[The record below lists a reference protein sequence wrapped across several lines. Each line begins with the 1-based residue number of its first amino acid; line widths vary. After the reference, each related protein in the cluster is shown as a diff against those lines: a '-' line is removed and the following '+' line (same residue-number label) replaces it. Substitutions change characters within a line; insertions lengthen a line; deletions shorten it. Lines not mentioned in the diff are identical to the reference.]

1 KTGLGVLFSTGG
13 IVGMMCN
20 ILPAA
25 GKLLPKFIPSF
36 TWFFRNEFSAGK
48 GFKHNIKAV
57 RTAMS
62 RRGVELSEEDIE
74 LFNTLYELTSEER
87 GRIIRSY

>member
-1 KTGLGVLFSTGG
+1 
-13 IVGMMCN
+13 MMCN

-36 TWFFRNEFSAGK
+36 TWFFKNEFSEGK
-48 GFKHNIKAV
+48 GLKHNIEAV

-62 RRGVELSEEDIE
+62 RRGVELSGEDIE
-74 LFNTLYELTSEER
+74 LFTTLYELTKEER
-87 GRIIRSY
+87 EGIMRPN